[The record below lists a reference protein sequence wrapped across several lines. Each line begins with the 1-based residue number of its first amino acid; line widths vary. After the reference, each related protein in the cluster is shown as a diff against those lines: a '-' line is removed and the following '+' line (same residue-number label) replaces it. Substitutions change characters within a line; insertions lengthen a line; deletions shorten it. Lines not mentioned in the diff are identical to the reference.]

1 MELARLVCRYAE
13 RFAGL
18 GGDEHQVGSPLGA
31 WLVLALA
38 APTADGALREEI
50 TDALGTDV
58 ADAQR
63 LVADLLKRP
72 NEAVSAAL
80 AAWSGPGFT
89 GLDAW
94 LGELPAAVTTG
105 EVPTQQEADQWA
117 HDHTLGLINRFP
129 IDTQGVLI
137 LLASALATR
146 VTWLRPFDLVDGTEL
161 RGSWGQQLTRTLH
174 APADL
179 GHTTSIIATDR
190 AGTVA
195 VHTALAD
202 AGLQVTSVIAAADV
216 PRADVLAVGHEIATA
231 HTSGD
236 IGSSVSL
243 FALPLGDSPLWTI
256 TERDAPAGGEQVEA
270 VLPAWSVESKHDLL
284 TVPSLAF
291 GAAARSLQKLAQV
304 DGPIEAA
311 QSAVARFTRRGFEAA
326 AVTALGV
333 DLSARMPP
341 PPGPYRTATVR
352 FAHPYAVIA
361 TTRAAAT
368 DPWDGLPVFAAWI
381 TRPDDVS
388 AGDRPSGDGADP
400 SSRRVI

>member
-1 MELARLVCRYAE
+1 MELAGLVRRYAE

-38 APTADGALREEI
+38 APTADGVLREEI
-50 TDALGTDV
+50 ADALGTDV

-63 LVADLLKRP
+63 LVAELLRRP
-72 NEAVSAAL
+72 NEAVGAAL
-80 AAWSGPGFT
+80 AAWSKPGLT

-94 LGELPAAVTTG
+94 LAELPVAVTTG
-105 EVPTQQEADQWA
+105 DVPTQQEADQWA
-117 HDHTLGLINRFP
+117 RNHTLGLINTFP
-129 IDTQGVLI
+129 IDTRGVLI

-161 RGSWGQQLTRTLH
+161 RGAWGRQLTRALH

-179 GHTTSIIATDR
+179 GHTTSIVATDR

-195 VHTALAD
+195 AHTALAD

-216 PRADVLAVGHEIATA
+216 PRADVLAVAHDLAGTA
-231 HTSGD
+231 RGRRGT
-236 IGSSVSL
+236 GSSVSL
-243 FALPLGDSPLWTI
+243 FDLPLGDSPLWTI
-256 TERDAPAGGEQVEA
+256 TERDARAGGEQSEA
-270 VLPAWSVESKHDLL
+270 VLPAWQVESEHDLL

-304 DGPIEAA
+304 NGLVEAA
-311 QSAVARFTRRGFEAA
+311 QTAVAKFTRRGFEAA
-326 AVTALGV
+326 AVTALGIAV
-333 DLSARMPP
+333 SGRMPP

-361 TTRAAAT
+361 TTRAT
-368 DPWDGLPVFAAWI
+368 SNDPWDGLPVFAAWI
-381 TRPDDVS
+381 TRPDDAS
-388 AGDRPSGDGADP
+388 AG
-400 SSRRVI
+400 